1 MSPFG
6 QVALARRIP
15 HPRAGT
21 ALLALTTALR
31 QLSKSIASST
41 RLSTRSLLLTLTRQ
55 RSVWSLSPSDTSL
68 GRAERTRDACEPYSS
83 LHMVASTGSSAQI
96 SINSVMPE
104 SRTRSL
110 GSLSSMAVSWVCA
123 SDRNLR
129 LSDISTANAWT
140 ASALCQARTVS
151 ARSPDF
157 PNSTQKT
164 SSCQLRVLISFV
176 ARIAVLDSIE
186 VIRFQAPL
194 QVPGP
199 CFCGIR
205 VENREHR
212 WA

>member
-1 MSPFG
+1 MLAVFRTRRPEPRCLHSLLRCDNFLRVSRVRQGCQPARFCSPLPVSDPSG
-6 QVALARRIP
+6 RSVPRTRVLGARSRRVTLASRTLRRTWLLPLEAAL
-15 HPRAGT
+15 
-21 ALLALTTALR
+21 
-31 QLSKSIASST
+31 KSQ
-41 RLSTRSLLLTLTRQ
+41 STRSCPKAEPGAWAPCLLWQCLGFVRRPEPEALRHLN
-55 RSVWSLSPSDTSL
+55 RKRLDCFSVVSGPN
-68 GRAERTRDACEPYSS
+68 RF
-83 LHMVASTGSSAQI
+83 
-96 SINSVMPE
+96 
-104 SRTRSL
+104 
-110 GSLSSMAVSWVCA
+110 GSLA
-123 SDRNLR
+123 R
-129 LSDISTANAWT
+129 L
-140 ASALCQARTVS
+140 
-151 ARSPDF
+151 